1 MEVRITHLK
10 PMRIIKLQKK
20 LILSLLFFSFI
31 LLISTCEAHEYIVQ
45 PISSDQVGV
54 PIKGEEVTELKI
66 TEIPYWQFLLWLGVM
81 YILATIDYFYPH
93 KLFFS
98 IAGYRI
104 VNPGNVL
111 DNSSRYRVYGYIKT
125 KPGAYIS
132 EIVEQ
137 IGLDRETVKYH
148 IKTLKAKKKIEAY
161 RDGGKTRYFEN
172 LLVYNEN
179 EKKVIS
185 ALQNLTNRRIISEIM
200 NENCDTNV
208 ALAREI
214 GVSRPTISWYV
225 KNLREISLI
234 IEIKEG
240 KNIIYR
246 INPEYKFLI
255 EKYTNTLIDKT
266 EPQPLTATT

>member
-1 MEVRITHLK
+1 MEVRITHLT

-20 LILSLLFFSFI
+20 LILSLLFFSFF
-31 LLISTCEAHEYIVQ
+31 LLISACEAHEYIVQ
-45 PISSDQVGV
+45 PITSDQVGV
-54 PIKGEEVTELKI
+54 PINGEEVTQLEV
-66 TEIPYWQFLLWLGVM
+66 TEIPYWQFLLWLGTM
-81 YILATIDYFYPH
+81 YVLATIDFLYPQ

-98 IAGYRI
+98 ILGYRI
-104 VNPGNVL
+104 VTPGNVL
-111 DNSSRYRVYGYIKT
+111 ENSSRYKVYGYIKT

-172 LLVYNEN
+172 LLVYNED

-185 ALQNLTNRRIISEIM
+185 ALQNMTNKKIISEIM
-200 NENCDTNV
+200 KESCNTNV
-208 ALAREI
+208 TLAREI
-214 GVSRPTISWYV
+214 GVSRPTVSWYI
-225 KNLREISLI
+225 KNLREVGLI

-240 KNIIYR
+240 KKVIYR
-246 INPEYKFLI
+246 INPLYEFLI
-255 EKYTNTLIDKT
+255 EKHINTLIDRT
-266 EPQPLTATT
+266 ETQPLTATT

>member
-1 MEVRITHLK
+1 MEKRITLLESL
-10 PMRIIKLQKK
+10 RINKLQKK
-20 LILSLLFFSFI
+20 LILCLLFFSFVF
-31 LLISTCEAHEYIVQ
+31 LIPTSEAHEYIVQ
-45 PISSDQVGV
+45 PILSSQVGV
-54 PIKGEEVTELKI
+54 PFSGEEVTKLEI
-66 TEIPYWQFLLWLGVM
+66 TEIPYWQFMLWLGTM
-81 YILATIDYFYPH
+81 YVLGTIDFFYPR

-98 IAGYRI
+98 IVGYRI

-111 DNSSRYRVYGYIKT
+111 ENSSRYKVYGYIKT

-137 IGLDRETVKYH
+137 IGLDREIVKYH

-172 LLVYNEN
+172 LLVYDED

-185 ALQNLTNRRIISEIM
+185 ALQNPTNKRIISEIM
-200 NENCDTNV
+200 NENCNTNI
-208 ALAREI
+208 ALAHEI
-214 GVSRPTISWYV
+214 GVSRPTVSWYI
-225 KNLREISLI
+225 KNLREIGLI

-246 INPEYKFLI
+246 INPAYELLI
-255 EKYTNTLIDKT
+255 EKYINTLIERA
-266 EPQPLTATT
+266 EPQPLTVAS